1 MSPIQICRL
10 NCLKNSCELA
20 RKGARKSAQEG
31 ERSHKQ
37 RREGESGETKCLPGV
52 ENFPAKAERQ
62 PPPPPLGYS
71 HKGWLT
77 PRIFYGF

>member
-1 MSPIQICRL
+1 MSPIQICWV

-20 RKGARKSAQEG
+20 RKRRWKSAQEG
-31 ERSHKQ
+31 ARTHTQ
-37 RREGESGETKCLPGV
+37 AAQEGEQRNEVPGF